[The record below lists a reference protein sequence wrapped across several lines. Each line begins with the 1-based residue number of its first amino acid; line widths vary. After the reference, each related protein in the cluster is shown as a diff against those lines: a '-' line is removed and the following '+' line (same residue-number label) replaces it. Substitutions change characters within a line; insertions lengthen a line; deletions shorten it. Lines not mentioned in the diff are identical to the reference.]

1 MSFVQFCATLII
13 CSATILIFSHSEKEL
28 TIIISSS
35 LYIIVMI
42 FIMTRIEDFI
52 NKAIPYIKNIEFLDF
67 DLFLKICG
75 LIIISSISI
84 TICENLE
91 QKGIASAIELI
102 ATVEMLILFLPL
114 IKEFIG
120 KILYIIGE

>member
-1 MSFVQFCATLII
+1 
-13 CSATILIFSHSEKEL
+13 
-28 TIIISSS
+28 
-35 LYIIVMI
+35 
-42 FIMTRIEDFI
+42 MTRIEDFI